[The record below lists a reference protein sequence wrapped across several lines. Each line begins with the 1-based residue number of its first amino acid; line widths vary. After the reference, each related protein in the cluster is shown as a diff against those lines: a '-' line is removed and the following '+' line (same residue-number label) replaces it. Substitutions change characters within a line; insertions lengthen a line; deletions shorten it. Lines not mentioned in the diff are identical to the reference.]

1 MNSSCEFEFFFE
13 IEPKR
18 PSACLVIDAD
28 CVVDWVTAAGLVVK
42 DDLIRLREKI
52 PSLQYHDLCALRD
65 EIDRVLALPCMKRAA
80 KAHKRTEAYFKDLEE
95 NRKALDILEKMA
107 AWPIAERETNS

>member
-13 IEPKR
+13 IESKE

-28 CVVDWVTAAGLVVK
+28 CVVEG
-42 DDLIRLREKI
+42 DLLRLREKI

-65 EIDRVLALPCMKRAA
+65 KIDEVLALPCMKRAA

-95 NRKALDILEKMA
+95 NLKALAILEKMA
-107 AWPIAERETNS
+107 APPTTGKGDPGSMQAG